1 MCIRMRGGSW
11 LDSGVA
17 GSPVVSGGLVW
28 EGLDFFIFLDMSFW
42 VCFLGVFC
50 CLAGFSG
57 LFWCCFGTVLLLNS
71 Y

>member
-28 EGLDFFIFLDMSFW
+28 EGVDFFYFFRYVVL
-42 VCFLGVFC
+42 
-50 CLAGFSG
+50 G
-57 LFWCCFGTVLLLNS
+57 LFFGVVLLFCGFFRFVLVLFW
-71 Y
+71 YCCAIE